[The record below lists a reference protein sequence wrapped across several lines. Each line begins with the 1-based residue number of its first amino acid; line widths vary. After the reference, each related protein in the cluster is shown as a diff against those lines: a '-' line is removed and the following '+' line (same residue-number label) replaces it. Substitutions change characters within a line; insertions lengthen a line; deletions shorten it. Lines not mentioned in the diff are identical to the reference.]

1 MPVFFDLENFRFKQD
16 YCTYLK
22 HIIEEIKFDDGLTLD
37 KMIHHRS
44 IDVCHHIYTY
54 YDDESLE

>member
-1 MPVFFDLENFRFKQD
+1 MNMELNTF
-16 YCTYLK
+16 TYFQ
-22 HIIEEIKFDDGLTLD
+22 HIIEKVKFDDGLTLD

-44 IDVCHHIYTY
+44 IDVCHHIYAY